1 MAVLHPATTELK
13 NPKSC
18 SNDEVTG
25 MVLSTSHKL
34 RGNARQGSE
43 REMKSQTNSELVSG
57 HCSLVATLPQLP
69 VAALLPQEVRG
80 CSPTRINP
88 HRCTPTS
95 RD

>member
-43 REMKSQTNSELVSG
+43 REMKNQTNSELVSLFTCG
-57 HCSLVATLPQLP
+57 YASATTGGRTASTGSKGMFSHQNQPAQ
-69 VAALLPQEVRG
+69 VH
-80 CSPTRINP
+80 S
-88 HRCTPTS
+88 H
-95 RD
+95 